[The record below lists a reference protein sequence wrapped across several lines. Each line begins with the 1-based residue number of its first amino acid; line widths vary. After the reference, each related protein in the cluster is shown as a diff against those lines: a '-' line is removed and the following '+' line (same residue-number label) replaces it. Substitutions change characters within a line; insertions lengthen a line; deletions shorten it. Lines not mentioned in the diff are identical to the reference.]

1 MTKPRFDGFTV
12 YGFPCFNMCESF
24 PRVFNVVHI
33 IPSSPFHR
41 LFLARWIAYLAIYL
55 LPSCLLFFSMEK
67 WKKNLSLSLSPLSE
81 RKSFLCIIRQKKS
94 SSKDQKKEK
103 EEEKENWRAQRG
115 SIRRKIWKP
124 EPPFLILKSDG
135 IDFRLRK
142 LHLRLDSTRCSRN
155 RIAFPSRHMSV
166 PRSRQRLN
174 QAAHLSVVVGPG
186 VGGAFHAAI

>member
-1 MTKPRFDGFTV
+1 M
-12 YGFPCFNMCESF
+12 
-24 PRVFNVVHI
+24 
-33 IPSSPFHR
+33 
-41 LFLARWIAYLAIYL
+41 
-55 LPSCLLFFSMEK
+55 
-67 WKKNLSLSLSPLSE
+67 KKESLSPFSG
-81 RKSFLCIIRQKKS
+81 RKIFPLYNTYNTTKEIEFEGS
-94 SSKDQKKEK
+94 KKEK

-124 EPPFLILKSDG
+124 EPAFLILKSDG

-186 VGGAFHAAI
+186 VGGGFPRCDINPSRAEPQSAFRGCTPGTILF